1 MRYED
6 EHRTRR
12 AIVLCNRSKRR
23 SSFGVNQI
31 FFLYLKSLRSVG
43 RWSSGRNETE
53 ESIHHALIDMITNAK
68 YYIYIENQF
77 FVSLI
82 GDSTVRNGI
91 AEALFKRILRAH
103 Q

>member
-1 MRYED
+1 
-6 EHRTRR
+6 
-12 AIVLCNRSKRR
+12 
-23 SSFGVNQI
+23 
-31 FFLYLKSLRSVG
+31 
-43 RWSSGRNETE
+43 
-53 ESIHHALIDMITNAK
+53 MITNAK

-91 AEALFKRILRAH
+91 ADALFKRILRAH

>member
-1 MRYED
+1 LFF
-6 EHRTRR
+6 
-12 AIVLCNRSKRR
+12 ISKA
-23 SSFGVNQI
+23 
-31 FFLYLKSLRSVG
+31 LRSVG
-43 RWSSGRNETE
+43 RWSTGRNDTE
-53 ESIHHALIDMITNAK
+53 ESIHNAFIDIITNAK

-91 AEALFKRILRAH
+91 ADALFKRIHRAH

>member
-1 MRYED
+1 M
-6 EHRTRR
+6 
-12 AIVLCNRSKRR
+12 
-23 SSFGVNQI
+23 I
-31 FFLYLKSLRSVG
+31 FFFFYFIFKKSLRSIG
-43 RWSSGRNETE
+43 RWSTGRNDTE
-53 ESIHHALIDMITNAK
+53 ESIHNALIDIITKAK

-91 AEALFKRILRAH
+91 ADALFKRILRAH